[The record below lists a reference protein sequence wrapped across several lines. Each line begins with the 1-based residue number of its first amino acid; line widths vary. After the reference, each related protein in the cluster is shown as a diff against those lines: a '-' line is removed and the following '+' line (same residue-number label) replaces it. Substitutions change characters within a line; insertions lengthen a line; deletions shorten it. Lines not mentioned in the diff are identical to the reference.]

1 MFPDR
6 YPEISCFC
14 SFVFFCFFFNSIQG
28 FSQNSAVVLN
38 SESELFSFVDSVDII
53 FNNKQS
59 DCKIRCR
66 WLDSLKNIID
76 TEPEMAVKLVIS
88 SINFYEKGDK
98 EVCDTEC
105 DLKELYMIEAD
116 IRGRLGFP
124 CWKKDCAI
132 KFLEQS
138 DSNSLYSQEA
148 KLRLA
153 ETYQYCNQDNI
164 SLEYLSQ
171 IESFYNHAD
180 VNYSNSAKINALKLH
195 TIDNTIQSL
204 INLNKFDSINKYFN
218 QWKLINPE
226 KTDDNSF
233 VHYLNIYI
241 YKSILHSKKG
251 NYQQAVNTLRE
262 GLHMSQKKPGRFFY
276 NISKLKD
283 FPVRAFIQLS
293 DCYYELNKP
302 DSSLMYAK
310 LAVDAQKTYPDLSL
324 ASIAELNLAVKLEKD
339 GQFRLAA
346 NHYNK
351 SVCLKDSIKIIDKM
365 NVISSMKVNVEIQK
379 HQKEIQEMNA
389 LNETKL
395 NRANT
400 VLIITLIVFSSV
412 IVLFVLLFYLY
423 NLRIKNSI
431 LKNEKSQLNTKYAN
445 SKFEHGEMMLNL
457 SDKID
462 MLKLIRKEIR
472 IKAEEKGNI
481 NNHEFSGL
489 YKKIDENIGTVA
501 ELESLQFKLNEVHD
515 EFLKKLINIHPNL
528 SEKEIQ
534 LCSLLWS
541 GFSSKQIAKMSFV
554 QERSVFVNRSRLRKK
569 LQLDKITDL
578 VDHLKGV

>member
-28 FSQNSAVVLN
+28 FSQNSADVLN
-38 SESELFSFVDSVDII
+38 SESEVFSYTDSVDII
-53 FNNKQS
+53 INNKLT
-59 DCKIRCR
+59 DCNIRCR

-76 TEPEMAVKLVIS
+76 TEPERAVKLVIS
-88 SINFYEKGDK
+88 AINFYENAFKDA
-98 EVCDTEC
+98 CDTDC
-105 DLKELYMIEAD
+105 DLKELYMIESD

-138 DSNSLYSQEA
+138 DTNSLYAQEA

-153 ETYQYCNQDNI
+153 ETYQYCNQHQI

-171 IESFYNHAD
+171 IEKFQNDEENHLNKD
-180 VNYSNSAKINALKLH
+180 KLNALKIH

-204 INLNKFDSINKYFN
+204 INLKEFDSIEKYIDQWN
-218 QWKLINPE
+218 QIKPE
-226 KTDDNSF
+226 ELDVNSL
-233 VHYLNIYI
+233 VHYYNVYIYI
-241 YKSILHSKKG
+241 CKLHTEKG
-251 NYQQAVNTLRE
+251 NYQQAVNSLTE
-262 GLHMSQKKPGRFFY
+262 GLELSEKNQVYFY
-276 NISKLKD
+276 HNISKLKD
-283 FPVRAFIQLS
+283 FPVRAYIQLS
-293 DCYYELNKP
+293 DCFSYLNKQ
-302 DSSLMYAK
+302 DSSLMYAQM
-310 LAVDAQKTYPDLSL
+310 AVEAQKLYPDLTL
-324 ASIAELNLAVKLEKD
+324 AAIAESNLANKLYED
-339 GQFRLAA
+339 GQFEQSAK
-346 NHYNK
+346 HYRIYK
-351 SVCLKDSIKIIDKM
+351 SLNDSLKIIDKM
-365 NVISSMKVNVEIQK
+365 NVISTMRIDVEIQK
-379 HQKEIQEMNA
+379 HQKEIQE
-389 LNETKL
+389 LNTLNQIQLHEYNNFIKL
-395 NRANT
+395 LFL
-400 VLIITLIVFSSV
+400 VLIFV
-412 IVLFVLLFYLY
+412 ICFFVLLFYLY
-423 NLRIKNSI
+423 RLRINNFI
-431 LKNEKSQLNTKYAN
+431 LKKEKLQLSSKYEN
-445 SKFEHGEMMLNL
+445 SKFEHDEMMLNL

-481 NNHEFSGL
+481 NNHEFRGL

-515 EFLKKLINIHPNL
+515 KFLKKLINIHPNL

-569 LQLDKITDL
+569 LQLDKIIDL
-578 VDHLKGV
+578 VDHLKGF